1 MKILRTLQ
9 TIVSIAIIP
18 FLLLAWA
25 IRFAVFAIIDG
36 FSPRSPLCFWRKR
49 R

>member
-1 MKILRTLQ
+1 MTIMRTLQ

-18 FLLLAWA
+18 LLLLARA

-36 FSPRSPLCFWRKR
+36 CGRKR
-49 R
+49 EKSTTPG